1 MSFVTWIYIVI
12 EVLSA
17 LGLIFLILMHSGKGG
32 GLSDM
37 FGGSV
42 GAAAQGSTV
51 VERNLDRITV
61 TVAIIFT
68 FATLTLGPTPA
79 VTHRGRWPGCVL
91 ALAFLAAGCGGAASS
106 SQTTRHL
113 RRRHRWLH
121 LLRDDAAAD
130 RVQPEHTGG

>member
-1 MSFVTWIYIVI
+1 MWTDSWWEGPAWRRPPTPTSSGPAAPATVPRPYRANSVPSWRAPVSTLTWVYIVI

-61 TVAIIFT
+61 TVAIIFAFT
-68 FATLTLGPTPA
+68 TVTLD
-79 VTHRGRWPGCVL
+79 
-91 ALAFLAAGCGGAASS
+91 
-106 SQTTRHL
+106 L
-113 RRRHRWLH
+113 RL
-121 LLRDDAAAD
+121 
-130 RVQPEHTGG
+130 Q